1 MKYGVAAAAASLLA
15 CVVLIAF
22 QVPCH
27 AGQAELIPRS
37 VIFGNPEKT
46 MPAVSPD
53 GKMMAYLAPLD
64 GVINVW
70 VKTIGKE
77 DDKAVTEDTNRG
89 IINYF
94 WSGDGKRIMY
104 LQDKGGNE
112 NRQLHDVDLETG
124 AKRSLTPYENVQV
137 QVIGQDKHYPTHLVI
152 AMNKDNPQLH
162 DAYHLDLI
170 TGELTQV
177 AKNPGN
183 VLGWITDT
191 YLRVK
196 AALAVN
202 AGSGTDLLYRSS
214 ADPENWKAIVSWDSQ
229 DNLTSSPI
237 GFTGDG
243 NSIYMIDS
251 RGANA
256 ARFVRMDIAT
266 EKITVL
272 AQDSLYDVSSVMINP
287 DTHEPEAVA
296 FTKDRDEWQVLDPKV
311 GKDFDAIGKIHEGD
325 FQILSRDD
333 ADRIWTVVFT
343 VDSGPVPFYA
353 YDRTTGKAAFLFHS
367 RPALQKY
374 TLARMEPISFK
385 ARDGLTIHGYLS
397 CPPGVPRTNLP
408 MVLNVHGGPW
418 YRDTWGY
425 NPEAQWLA
433 NRGYACLQ
441 VNFRGST
448 GYGKAFIN
456 AGDREWGGRMHDD
469 LVDAVNWAV
478 AQGIADPK
486 RIAIYGGSYG
496 GYAALV
502 GATFTPDVFAA
513 AVDLVGPSNLV
524 SFLETVPPYWAAA
537 REIFYKRIGNLETE
551 PEFLK
556 SRSPLF
562 KVDAIKI
569 PMLIAQGANDPRVNR
584 AESEQI
590 VAAMEAK
597 GIDHQYMLFEDE
609 GHGLLK
615 PENRIKFYTGVEK
628 FLAKHIGG
636 RYEE

>member
-1 MKYGVAAAAASLLA
+1 V
-15 CVVLIAF
+15 
-22 QVPCH
+22 
-27 AGQAELIPRS
+27 ELIPRS

-53 GKMMAYLAPLD
+53 GQMMAYIAPLD

-77 DDKAVTEDTNRG
+77 DDRAVTRDANRG
-89 IINYF
+89 IYNYF
-94 WSGDGKRIMY
+94 WSGDSKRIMY

-112 NRQLHDVDLETG
+112 NWLLYDVDLATG
-124 AKRSLTPYENVQV
+124 TERSLTPYENVQV
-137 QVIGQDKHYPTHLVI
+137 QVIGQDKHFPTHLIV
-152 AMNKDNPQLH
+152 AMNKENPQLH
-162 DAYHLDLI
+162 DAYHLDLV
-170 TGELTQV
+170 TGELTLV

-183 VLGWITDT
+183 VLGWLTDS
-191 YLRVK
+191 YLQVRG
-196 AALAVN
+196 AMGVN
-202 AGSGTDLLYRSS
+202 EGGGTDLLYRSP
-214 ADPENWKAIVSWDSQ
+214 ANPEEWKPIVSWDSQ

-237 GFTGDG
+237 GFAKDG
-243 NSIYMIDS
+243 KSVYMIDS
-251 RGANA
+251 RDANA
-256 ARFVRMDIAT
+256 ARLVRMDIET
-266 EKITVL
+266 GKITIL
-272 AQDSLYDVSSVMINP
+272 AQDSLYDVGGVMVNP
-287 DTHEPEAVA
+287 DTYEPEAVSFA
-296 FTKDRDEWQVLDPKV
+296 RERNEWQVLDPAIK
-311 GKDFDAIGKIHEGD
+311 KDLDAVAKIHEGD
-325 FQILSRDD
+325 FDVLSRDD
-333 ADRIWTVVFT
+333 ADRVWTVLFT
-343 VDSGPVPFYA
+343 VDNGPVPFYA
-353 YDRTTGKAAFLFHS
+353 YDRAAGKATFMFYS
-367 RPALQKY
+367 RPALKKY
-374 TLARMEPISFK
+374 TLARMEPISFN

-397 CPPGVPRTNLP
+397 CPPGVPKKNLP

-441 VNFRGST
+441 VNFRGSV

-456 AGDREWGGRMHDD
+456 AGDKEWGGKMHDD
-469 LVDAVNWAV
+469 LIDAVNWAV
-478 AQGIADPK
+478 AEGIADPK

-537 REIFYKRIGNLETE
+537 REIFHKRIGNPETE
-551 PEFLK
+551 QEFLK

-562 KVDAIKI
+562 KVDAIRI
-569 PMLIAQGANDPRVNR
+569 PMLIAQGANDPRVNK

-590 VAAMEAK
+590 VAAMQAK
-597 GIDHQYMLFEDE
+597 GLDHQYMLFEDE

-615 PENRIKFYTGVEK
+615 PENRIKFYAAAEK

-636 RYEE
+636 RHEE